1 MANAERKPNGLVAFF
16 ASDYNTFIALIVTT
30 PVCTALLCLS
40 LNDTLFSGSFL
51 NFVTVNRPSVQFA
64 VQILANML
72 SVLQVIVICRI
83 INLSVRRRLKTHSMS
98 LDQLRAW
105 KDAMIPRINWDLPF
119 GYIAL
124 LALFVSVSMV
134 FSAIWAA
141 AMTPVETDES
151 ISGSIQIPSW
161 SNMTFIKEYPSQVGS
176 AGPTKHTALGKF
188 SYSVGMQ
195 LLGSLLAGAAAAS
208 PIHNTSRMHE
218 KLDSTGYT
226 YVGRSYGVGSSVGL
240 GKVNFKEGR
249 DLLGW
254 KYQEVGYAAKVHCIY
269 NTSADFILYPPTQ
282 DIVWTAQGEMPDS
295 DDGYETSRY
304 VGFGDGNNIVAIGV
318 AHFKDSNATVA
329 PPRRYISFAG
339 GLWYK
344 FLDQAQ
350 CEVDFEPTRFNVT
363 VNDLGKNI
371 TVQPTNDTDV
381 PDIDPSRWL
390 KGVLLRQFEL
400 IANDETNLYVST
412 VGSAFN
418 NSITGHLLSLEMNG
432 TKSVSESE
440 INLRGIENAIISMTD
455 DMLAAYASAQLM
467 VGNFKDDVKGTVRVT
482 AVAIGE
488 KRFAIAAFALN
499 MVVAFIFLLEALRTR
514 GWKDLPEFDPSDIRH
529 VMIAASEGGGSLARA
544 GFTTDS
550 EKLGKIQVKY
560 GETGAGRYALTVEG
574 LASPTVKYENM
585 RSDSDISYGGAGKN
599 SVVTHSVEGG
609 MI

>member
-1 MANAERKPNGLVAFF
+1 MAAVDRKPNGFIAFF
-16 ASDYNTFIALIVTT
+16 TSDYNTFIALIVTT

-83 INLSVRRRLKTHSMS
+83 INLGVRRRLKTHSMS

-124 LALFVSVSMV
+124 LGLFVSVSMV

-141 AMTPVETDES
+141 AMTPVETDER
-151 ISGSIQIPSW
+151 IGGSIQIPSW
-161 SNMTFIKEYPSQVGS
+161 GNMTFVKEYPSQVGS

-188 SYSVGMQ
+188 SYSVGVQ

-208 PIHNTSRMHE
+208 PIHNSSRMHE

-240 GKVNFKEGR
+240 GQVNFKEGR

-254 KYQEVGYAAKVHCIY
+254 KYQEVGYAAKKPSSGRQKGKCRIA
-269 NTSADFILYPPTQ
+269 T
-282 DIVWTAQGEMPDS
+282 TAGEYS
-295 DDGYETSRY
+295 NY
-304 VGFGDGNNIVAIGV
+304 VGYGDGNNVLAIGV
-318 AHFKDSNATVA
+318 AHFKDHNATVA
-329 PPRRYISFAG
+329 PVRRYISFAG
-339 GLWYK
+339 GFWYK

-350 CEVDFEPTRFNVT
+350 CEVDFEPMRFNVT
-363 VNDLGKNI
+363 VNNLGKNI
-371 TVQPTNDTDV
+371 TVEPTNDTDV

-432 TKSVSESE
+432 TTSVSDND
-440 INLRGIENAIISMTD
+440 INLRGIENAIISMVD

-467 VGNFKDDVKGTVRVT
+467 VGNFKDNVKGTVRVT

-529 VMIAASEGGGSLARA
+529 VMIAASEGGGSLAKA

-550 EKLGKIQVKY
+550 EKLGKIQVRY
-560 GETGAGRYALTVEG
+560 GETGTGRYALAVEE

-585 RSDSDISYGGAGKN
+585 RSDSDISYGGAGRN
-599 SVVTHSVEGG
+599 SVTHSVEGG

>member
-1 MANAERKPNGLVAFF
+1 MADAERKPNGFISFF

-40 LNDTLFSGSFL
+40 LNDTLFSGQFL
-51 NFVTVNRPSVQFA
+51 NFVTANRPSVQFG

-83 INLSVRRRLKTHSMS
+83 INLGVRRRLKTHSMS

-124 LALFVSVSMV
+124 LGLFVSVSMI

-141 AMTPVETDES
+141 AMTPVETDER
-151 ISGSIQIPSW
+151 IGGSIQIPSW
-161 SNMTFIKEYPSQVGS
+161 SNTTFIKEYPSEVGGV
-176 AGPTKHTALGKF
+176 GPTKHTALGKF

-195 LLGSLLAGAAAAS
+195 MLGSLLAGAATAS
-208 PIHNTSRMHE
+208 PIHNSSRTHE
-218 KLDSTGYT
+218 KIDSTGYS
-226 YVGRSYGVGSSVGL
+226 YVGRSYGVGSSAGL

-254 KYQEVGYAAKVHCIY
+254 RYQEEGYVATVNCIY
-269 NTSADFILYPPTQ
+269 NKSADFGFHPQEGFIWSAEGQ
-282 DIVWTAQGEMPDS
+282 MPDS
-295 DDGYETSRY
+295 DDGNEYSNY
-304 VGFGDGNNIVAIGV
+304 VGFGEGRNMVAIGV
-318 AHFKDSNATVA
+318 AHFKSHDVKVA
-329 PPRRYISFAG
+329 PVRKYISFVG
-339 GLWYK
+339 GFFYQ
-344 FLDQAQ
+344 FLDLAQ
-350 CEVDFEPTRFNVT
+350 CEVNFEPTRFNVT
-363 VNDLGKNI
+363 VNQLGKNI
-371 TVQPTNDTDV
+371 TVEPTNDTGV
-381 PDIDPSRWL
+381 PDIDPTRWL

-418 NSITGHLLSLEMNG
+418 TSITDHRLRLEMNG
-432 TKSVSESE
+432 TTKLSEKE
-440 INLRGIENAIISMTD
+440 INLQGIENAVTSMVD
-455 DMLAAYASAQLM
+455 DMLVAYASAQFM
-467 VGNFKDDVKGTVRVT
+467 VGGFKDEVDGSVRVT

-499 MVVAFIFLLEALRTR
+499 MVVACLFLLEAFRTR

-529 VMIAASEGGGSLARA
+529 VMIAASEGGGTLGRV

-550 EKLGKIQVKY
+550 EKLGKIQVRY
-560 GETGAGRYALTVEG
+560 GETGSGRYALAVEG
-574 LASPTVKYENM
+574 LTSPTVKYENM
-585 RSDSDISYGGAGKN
+585 RSTSDISYGGAGKQ
-599 SVVTHSVEGG
+599 SVVHTVEGG

>member
-1 MANAERKPNGLVAFF
+1 MTTVDRKPNGFISFF

-51 NFVTVNRPSVQFA
+51 DFVTVNRPSVQFA

-72 SVLQVIVICRI
+72 SVLQIIVICRI
-83 INLSVRRRLKTHSMS
+83 INLSVRRRLKSHSMS

-124 LALFVSVSMV
+124 LGLFVSVSMV

-151 ISGSIQIPSW
+151 IEGSIQTPSW
-161 SNMTFIKEYPSQVGS
+161 SNTTFIKEYPSQVGS

-195 LLGSLLAGAAAAS
+195 LLGSLLAGAASAS
-208 PIHNTSRMHE
+208 PIYNSSRVHE
-218 KLDSTGYT
+218 KLDSTGYS
-226 YVGRSYGVGSSVGL
+226 YIGRSYGIGSSVGL
-240 GKVNFKEGR
+240 GQVNFKEGR
-249 DLLGW
+249 NLLGW
-254 KYQEVGYAAKVHCIY
+254 KFQEDGYAAKVHCIY
-269 NTSADFILYPPTQ
+269 NKSADFVLNSKGNLL
-282 DIVWTAQGEMPDS
+282 WAAEGEMPDS
-295 DDGYETSRY
+295 DDGGEYSNY
-304 VGFGDGNNIVAIGV
+304 IGYGDGNNVLAIGV
-318 AHFKDSNATVA
+318 AHFGDSNATVA
-329 PPRRYISFAG
+329 PVRRYISFAG
-339 GLWYK
+339 GFWYK

-363 VNDLGKNI
+363 VNNLGKNI
-371 TVQPTNDTDV
+371 TVEPTNDTDV
-381 PDIDPSRWL
+381 ADIEPTRWL
-390 KGVLLRQFEL
+390 KGILLRQFEL

-432 TKSVSESE
+432 TTSVSDDDV
-440 INLRGIENAIISMTD
+440 NLKGIENAVTSMVD

-467 VGNFKDDVKGTVRVT
+467 VGGFKDKVDGTVRVT

-499 MVVAFIFLLEALRTR
+499 MVVALIFLLEALRTR

-529 VMIAASEGGGSLARA
+529 VMIAASEGGGSLGRA

-550 EKLGKIQVKY
+550 EKLGKIQVRY
-560 GETGAGRYALTVEG
+560 GETGAGRYALAVDG
-574 LASPTVKYENM
+574 LTSPTVKYENM

-599 SVVTHSVEGG
+599 SVTHSVQGG

>member
-1 MANAERKPNGLVAFF
+1 MASVDRKPNGLLAFF

-40 LNDTLFSGSFL
+40 LNDTLFSGKFL
-51 NFVTVNRPSVQFA
+51 EFVTANRPSVQFA

-83 INLSVRRRLKTHSMS
+83 INFGVRRRLKTHSMS

-119 GYIAL
+119 GYIVL
-124 LALFVSVSMV
+124 LCLFVCVSMV

-141 AMTPVETDES
+141 AITPVETYER
-151 ISGSIQIPSW
+151 IEGSIQIPSW
-161 SNMTFIKEYPSQVGS
+161 SNTTFIKEYPSQVGS
-176 AGPTKHTALGKF
+176 TGPTSNTALGKF
-188 SYSVGMQ
+188 SYSVGMG
-195 LLGSLLAGAAAAS
+195 LLGSLLAGAATAS
-208 PIHNTSRMHE
+208 PIRNSSRMHE
-218 KLDSTGYT
+218 KLDSTGYS
-226 YVGRSYGVGSSVGL
+226 YIGRSYGVGSSAGL

-254 KYQEVGYAAKVHCIY
+254 KYQEVGYAAKVSCIY
-269 NTSADFILYPPTQ
+269 NKSADFVLNPPQ
-282 DIVWTAQGEMPDS
+282 QSIVWSAEGEMPDS
-295 DDGYETSRY
+295 DDGAEYSNY
-304 VGFGDGNNIVAIGV
+304 VGFGEGSNIVAIGV
-318 AHFKDSNATVA
+318 AHFKDHDVKVA
-329 PPRRYISFAG
+329 PARRYISFAG
-339 GLWYK
+339 GFYYK

-363 VNDLGKNI
+363 VNHLGKNI
-371 TVQPTNDTDV
+371 TVEPTNDTGV

-418 NSITGHLLSLEMNG
+418 TSITGHRLLLEMNG
-432 TKSVSESE
+432 TTSVSEKD
-440 INLRGIENAIISMTD
+440 INLQGIENAVTSMVD
-455 DMLAAYASAQLM
+455 DMLVAYASAQLM
-467 VGNFKDDVKGTVRVT
+467 VGDFKDDVEGTVRVT

-488 KRFAIAAFALN
+488 KRFTIAAFALN
-499 MVVAFIFLLEALRTR
+499 MVVALIFLLEAFRTR

-529 VMIAASEGGGSLARA
+529 VMIAASEGGGSLGRA

-550 EKLGKIQVKY
+550 EKLGKIQVSY
-560 GETGAGRYALTVEG
+560 GETGAGRHTLTVEG
-574 LASPTVKYENM
+574 LTSPTVKYENM
-585 RSDSDISYGGAGKN
+585 RSASNFSHGGAGN
-599 SVVTHSVEGG
+599 RSVTQSVGGG

>member
-1 MANAERKPNGLVAFF
+1 MAAVDRKPNGFIAFF
-16 ASDYNTFIALIVTT
+16 TSDYNTFIALIVTT

-83 INLSVRRRLKTHSMS
+83 INLGVRRRLKTHSMS

-124 LALFVSVSMV
+124 LGLFVSVSMV

-141 AMTPVETDES
+141 AMTPVETDER
-151 ISGSIQIPSW
+151 IGGSIQIPSW
-161 SNMTFIKEYPSQVGS
+161 GNMTFVKEYPSQVGS

-188 SYSVGMQ
+188 SYSVGVQ

-208 PIHNTSRMHE
+208 PIHNSSRMHE

-240 GKVNFKEGR
+240 GQVNFKEGR

-254 KYQEVGYAAKVHCIY
+254 KYQEVGYAAKVNCIY
-269 NTSADFILYPPTQ
+269 NKSADFVLNKKETLL
-282 DIVWTAQGEMPDS
+282 WAAEGEMPDS
-295 DDGYETSRY
+295 DDGGEYSNY
-304 VGFGDGNNIVAIGV
+304 VGYGDGNNVLAIGV
-318 AHFKDSNATVA
+318 AHFKDHNATVA
-329 PPRRYISFAG
+329 PVRRYISFAG
-339 GLWYK
+339 GFWYK

-363 VNDLGKNI
+363 VNNLGKNI
-371 TVQPTNDTDV
+371 TVEPTNDTDV

-432 TKSVSESE
+432 TTSVSDND
-440 INLRGIENAIISMTD
+440 INLRGIENAIISMVD
-455 DMLAAYASAQLM
+455 DMLAAYASAQLI
-467 VGNFKDDVKGTVRVT
+467 VGNFKDNVKGTVRVT

-529 VMIAASEGGGSLARA
+529 VMIAASEGGGSLAKA

-550 EKLGKIQVKY
+550 EKLGKIQVRY
-560 GETGAGRYALTVEG
+560 GETGTGRYALAVEE
-574 LASPTVKYENM
+574 LASPTIKYENM
-585 RSDSDISYGGAGKN
+585 RSDSDISYGGAGRN
-599 SVVTHSVEGG
+599 SVTHSVEGG

>member
-1 MANAERKPNGLVAFF
+1 MERRHDPPNQLGPAFWLHCATRSLCIRLDGLQCH
-16 ASDYNTFIALIVTT
+16 LG
-30 PVCTALLCLS
+30 CC
-40 LNDTLFSGSFL
+40 NDTSRDRREDRRQHPDSQLG
-51 NFVTVNRPSVQFA
+51 QHD
-64 VQILANML
+64 L
-72 SVLQVIVICRI
+72 S
-83 INLSVRRRLKTHSMS
+83 
-98 LDQLRAW
+98 
-105 KDAMIPRINWDLPF
+105 
-119 GYIAL
+119 
-124 LALFVSVSMV
+124 
-134 FSAIWAA
+134 
-141 AMTPVETDES
+141 
-151 ISGSIQIPSW
+151 
-161 SNMTFIKEYPSQVGS
+161 
-176 AGPTKHTALGKF
+176 LGKF
-188 SYSVGMQ
+188 SYSVGVQ

-208 PIHNTSRMHE
+208 PIHNSSRMHE

-240 GKVNFKEGR
+240 GQVNFKEGR

-254 KYQEVGYAAKVHCIY
+254 KYQEVGYAAKVNCIY
-269 NTSADFILYPPTQ
+269 NKSANFVLNKKETLL
-282 DIVWTAQGEMPDS
+282 WAAEGEMPDS
-295 DDGYETSRY
+295 DDGGEYSNY
-304 VGFGDGNNIVAIGV
+304 VGYGDGNNVLAIGV
-318 AHFKDSNATVA
+318 AHFKDHNATVA
-329 PPRRYISFAG
+329 PVRRYISFAG
-339 GLWYK
+339 GFWYK

-363 VNDLGKNI
+363 VNNLGKNI
-371 TVQPTNDTDV
+371 TVEPTNDTDV

-432 TKSVSESE
+432 TTSVSDND
-440 INLRGIENAIISMTD
+440 INLRGIENAIISMVD
-455 DMLAAYASAQLM
+455 DMLAAYASAQLV
-467 VGNFKDDVKGTVRVT
+467 VGNFKDNVKGTVRVT

-529 VMIAASEGGGSLARA
+529 VMIAASEGGGSLAKA

-550 EKLGKIQVKY
+550 EKLGKIQVRY
-560 GETGAGRYALTVEG
+560 GETGTGRYALAVEE

-585 RSDSDISYGGAGKN
+585 RSDSDISYGGAGRN
-599 SVVTHSVEGG
+599 SVTHSVEGG